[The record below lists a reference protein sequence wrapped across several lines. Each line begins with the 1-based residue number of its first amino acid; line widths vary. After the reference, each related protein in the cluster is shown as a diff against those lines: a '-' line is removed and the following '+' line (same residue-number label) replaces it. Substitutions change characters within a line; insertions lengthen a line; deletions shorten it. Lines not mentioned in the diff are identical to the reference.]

1 MDTQNNS
8 RSTETAIGGTVYVV
22 ESCVC
27 ETAKEST
34 YAKLKRLI
42 TTNAKHLEKLSDS
55 SNISTEINSTT
66 SKQYGNITVPN
77 RLKTV
82 GKRGQYE
89 QTVIIQ

>member
-8 RSTETAIGGTVYVV
+8 RFSETAIGGTVYVV

-27 ETAKEST
+27 ESARESA

-55 SNISTEINSTT
+55 SNKDLEINSTT
-66 SKQYGNITVPN
+66 SK
-77 RLKTV
+77 
-82 GKRGQYE
+82 
-89 QTVIIQ
+89 